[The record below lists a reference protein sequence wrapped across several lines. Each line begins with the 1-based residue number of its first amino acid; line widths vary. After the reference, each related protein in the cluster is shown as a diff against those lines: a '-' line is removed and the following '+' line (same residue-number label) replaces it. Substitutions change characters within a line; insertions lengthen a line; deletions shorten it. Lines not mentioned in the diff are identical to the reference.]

1 MADSADGM
9 DTLTGTGQDVSDTE
23 RGAAS
28 GSDLADLTITENGD
42 VGIYEA
48 TRDGVTVAGVVY
60 SRTGHRVTL
69 LATSVFPEFRGQG
82 IAGKL
87 LGGVL
92 DRLRAE
98 GATAALSCPFAAE
111 FINAHPE
118 YADVIDSAAPGKAR
132 HRH

>member
-1 MADSADGM
+1 MASNVDGM
-9 DTLTGTGQDVSDTE
+9 VTLTTADQDDPDTNQQATTGTDAG
-23 RGAAS
+23 
-28 GSDLADLTITENGD
+28 DLTITENSD

-60 SRTGHRVTL
+60 SKTGDRVTL

-92 DRLRAE
+92 DKLRAE
-98 GATAALSCPFAAE
+98 GATAILSCPFAAE
-111 FINAHPE
+111 FVNAHPE
-118 YADVIDSAAPGKAR
+118 YAEVVAPGNSR

>member
-1 MADSADGM
+1 MAGSIEGM
-9 DTLTGTGQDVSDTE
+9 VTLTGTDQDNPDTE
-23 RGAAS
+23 QAAPTGS
-28 GSDLADLTITENGD
+28 GPGDLTITENSG

-60 SRTGHRVTL
+60 SSTGDRVPL

-92 DRLRAE
+92 DKLRAE
-98 GATAALSCPFAAE
+98 GATATLSCPFAAE
-111 FINAHPE
+111 FVNAHPE
-118 YADVIDSAAPGKAR
+118 YAEVINSGTPGTAR

>member
-1 MADSADGM
+1 MAGSVEGM
-9 DTLTGTGQDVSDTE
+9 VTLTGTDQDNPDTE
-23 RGAAS
+23 QMATTGP
-28 GSDLADLTITENGD
+28 GLGDLTITENSD

-48 TRDGVTVAGVVY
+48 TRDGITVAGVVY
-60 SRTGHRVTL
+60 SRTGDRVTL

-92 DRLRAE
+92 DKLRAE
-98 GATAALSCPFAAE
+98 GATVTLSCPFAAE
-111 FINAHPE
+111 FANAHPE
-118 YADVIDSAAPGKAR
+118 YAEVINSGTPGTAR